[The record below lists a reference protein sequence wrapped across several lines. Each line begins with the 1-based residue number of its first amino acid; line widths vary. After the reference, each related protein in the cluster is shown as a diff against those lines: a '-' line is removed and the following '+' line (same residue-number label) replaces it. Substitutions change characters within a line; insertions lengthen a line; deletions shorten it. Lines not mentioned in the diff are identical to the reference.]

1 MDKVRR
7 AAWAATLEQYKPS
20 GILVSMLVMI
30 GAVIILAL
38 YLASDEPSATEEFIA
53 TVQRVQ
59 VDKRDGKS
67 RRLLIVRVATGESV
81 TLQVAD
87 DVTAA
92 PGEEVRVSRGVGGGG
107 RMIYEFAGHL
117 GDR

>member
-20 GILVSMLVMI
+20 GILITMVAMI

-38 YLASDEPSATEEFIA
+38 YLASDEPTETEGFIA

-59 VDKRDGKS
+59 IDKRDGKT
-67 RRLLIVRVATGESV
+67 RRVLIVRVATGESV
-81 TLQVAD
+81 TLPVDD
-87 DVTAA
+87 DVTAT

-107 RMIYEFAGHL
+107 RMIYEFVGHL
-117 GDR
+117 SGR